1 MYVDRTSKSAIM
13 HVSEVGGRGGG
24 SIDRKGVETRIAVTE
39 VMYNSMHTGMF
50 AVGFM
55 TLVFGVKAKQ
65 I

>member
-1 MYVDRTSKSAIM
+1 M